1 MNIKPISSAFFTFSA
16 LLFIF
21 SLSAQI
27 PQEGLQGYYK
37 LDGNDYANYS
47 TQNSVPL
54 DPYPTGGFL
63 LPAQNRY
70 GEPDMALKLINQFL
84 DTQSDPQIYDFTTE
98 NALSLCVW
106 MKIDETVIDWTGL
119 LNNWAGFD
127 IGGYY
132 LGLTPNQE
140 IRWNINVDPP
150 IDSAPIT
157 TGTWIHVA
165 ATYDGNTAF
174 LYLDGNLAAQRVYGS
189 NLLSSVYPFTVGTQ
203 ADVPNNIFPGV
214 FDDILIYNRSLS
226 AQEVLDIVQALSID
240 DLDAFERAI
249 RLGPNPTLGPLQM
262 TYDTSFGRL
271 TQLDIYD
278 LKGALMSRKT
288 LTEPENVFDI
298 SSYASGV
305 YTFEFTTA
313 DGQKVQKK
321 IIKK

>member
-189 NLLSSVYPFTVGTQ
+189 NLLTSVYPFTVGTQ

-288 LTEPENVFDI
+288 LTEPKNEFDI

>member
-84 DTQSDPQIYDFTTE
+84 DTQSDPQIYDFTIE

-189 NLLSSVYPFTVGTQ
+189 NLLTSVYPFTVGTQ

>member
-1 MNIKPISSAFFTFSA
+1 
-16 LLFIF
+16 
-21 SLSAQI
+21 
-27 PQEGLQGYYK
+27 
-37 LDGNDYANYS
+37 
-47 TQNSVPL
+47 
-54 DPYPTGGFL
+54 
-63 LPAQNRY
+63 
-70 GEPDMALKLINQFL
+70 MALKLINQFL
-84 DTQSDPQIYDFTTE
+84 DTQSDPQIYDFTAE

-127 IGGYY
+127 VGGYY

-140 IRWNINVDPP
+140 IRWNVNVDPP

-157 TGTWIHVA
+157 TGTWVHVA

-174 LYLDGNLAAQRVYGS
+174 LYVDGNLAAQRVYGS
-189 NLLSSVYPFTVGTQ
+189 NLLTSVYPFTVGTQ
-203 ADVPNNIFPGV
+203 ANVPNNIFPGV

-271 TQLDIYD
+271 TQLNIYD
-278 LKGALMSRKT
+278 LKGALVSQKT
-288 LTEPENVFDI
+288 LTEPENEFDI

-321 IIKK
+321 IIKN

>member
-70 GEPDMALKLINQFL
+70 GEPNMALKLINQFL

-189 NLLSSVYPFTVGTQ
+189 NLLTSVYPFTVGTQ

>member
-140 IRWNINVDPP
+140 IRWNVNVDPP

-157 TGTWIHVA
+157 TGTWVHLA

-189 NLLSSVYPFTVGTQ
+189 NLLTSVYPFTVGTQ

-271 TQLDIYD
+271 THLAIYD
-278 LKGALMSRKT
+278 IKGALMSRKT
-288 LTEPENVFDI
+288 LTEPENEFDI
-298 SSYASGV
+298 SNYASGV

>member
-16 LLFIF
+16 LLFIL

-84 DTQSDPQIYDFTTE
+84 DTQSDPQIYDFTIE

-127 IGGYY
+127 VGGYY

-140 IRWNINVDPP
+140 IRWNVNVDPP

-157 TGTWIHVA
+157 TGTWVHLA

-189 NLLSSVYPFTVGTQ
+189 NLLTSVYPFTVGTQ

-271 TQLDIYD
+271 THLAIYD
-278 LKGALMSRKT
+278 IKGALMSRKT
-288 LTEPENVFDI
+288 LTEPENEFDI
-298 SSYASGV
+298 SNYASGV

>member
-16 LLFIF
+16 LLFIL

-54 DPYPTGGFL
+54 APYPTGGFL

-84 DTQSDPQIYDFTTE
+84 DTQSDPQIYDFTIE

-127 IGGYY
+127 VGGYY

-140 IRWNINVDPP
+140 IRWNVNVDPP

-157 TGTWIHVA
+157 TGTWVHLA

-189 NLLSSVYPFTVGTQ
+189 NLLTSVYPFTVGTQ

-226 AQEVLDIVQALSID
+226 AQEVLDIVLALSID

-271 TQLDIYD
+271 THLAIYD
-278 LKGALMSRKT
+278 IKGALMSRKT
-288 LTEPENVFDI
+288 LTEPENEFDI
-298 SSYASGV
+298 SNYASGV

>member
-189 NLLSSVYPFTVGTQ
+189 NLLTSVYPFTVGTQ

>member
-1 MNIKPISSAFFTFSA
+1 
-16 LLFIF
+16 
-21 SLSAQI
+21 
-27 PQEGLQGYYK
+27 
-37 LDGNDYANYS
+37 
-47 TQNSVPL
+47 
-54 DPYPTGGFL
+54 
-63 LPAQNRY
+63 
-70 GEPDMALKLINQFL
+70 MALKLINQFL

-127 IGGYY
+127 VGGYY

-157 TGTWIHVA
+157 TGTWVHVA

-189 NLLSSVYPFTVGTQ
+189 NLLTSVYPFTVGTQ
-203 ADVPNNIFPGV
+203 ANVPNNIFPGV

-249 RLGPNPTLGPLQM
+249 RLGPNPTLGPLKM

-288 LTEPENVFDI
+288 LTEPEYEFDI

-321 IIKK
+321 IIKN

>member
-157 TGTWIHVA
+157 TGTWVHVA

-189 NLLSSVYPFTVGTQ
+189 NLLTSVYPFTVGTQ

>member
-157 TGTWIHVA
+157 TGTWVHVA

-189 NLLSSVYPFTVGTQ
+189 NLLTSVYPFTVGTQ

-240 DLDAFERAI
+240 DLDTFERAI

>member
-127 IGGYY
+127 VGGYY

-189 NLLSSVYPFTVGTQ
+189 NLLTSVYPFTVGTQ